1 MGVFMAEIKSICVFC
16 GSSSAVAET
25 HKDAARRFG
34 AILAENGVRLI
45 YGGGR
50 VGLMGLV
57 ADGAA
62 QAGGE
67 VIGVIPD
74 FLERIEVG
82 NREISE
88 LVVTDSMH
96 ARKAKMYELADAFV
110 TLPGGL
116 GSLDETFEV
125 ITWTQLKLSAKPF
138 AVVNIDGYWQP
149 LLALID
155 HVIAAGFARPANRDI
170 LQVVDDVEAVLPALR
185 AIERAPDIDQ
195 RQRI

>member
-1 MGVFMAEIKSICVFC
+1 MRAAWGAPPPAGMGVFMAEIKSICVFC

-34 AILAENGVRLI
+34 AILAENGMRLI

-116 GSLDETFEV
+116 GSLDD
-125 ITWTQLKLSAKPF
+125 L
-138 AVVNIDGYWQP
+138 
-149 LLALID
+149 
-155 HVIAAGFARPANRDI
+155 
-170 LQVVDDVEAVLPALR
+170 
-185 AIERAPDIDQ
+185 
-195 RQRI
+195 

>member
-1 MGVFMAEIKSICVFC
+1 MAEIKSICVFC

-25 HKDAARRFG
+25 HKYAARRFG

-96 ARKAKMYELADAFV
+96 ARKAKMYELTDAFV

-138 AVVNIDGYWQP
+138 VVVNVDDYWQP

-185 AIERAPDIDQ
+185 AIKRAPDIDR
-195 RQRI
+195 RQQI

>member
-1 MGVFMAEIKSICVFC
+1 MAEIKSICVFC

-34 AILAENGVRLI
+34 AILAKNGVRLI

-138 AVVNIDGYWQP
+138 VVVNVDGYWQP

>member
-1 MGVFMAEIKSICVFC
+1 MAEIKSICVFC
-16 GSSSAVAET
+16 GSSSEVAET
-25 HKDAARRFG
+25 HKDAAQRFG

-67 VIGVIPD
+67 VIGVIPN

-116 GSLDETFEV
+116 GSVDETFEV

-138 AVVNIDGYWQP
+138 VVVNIDGYWQP

-185 AIERAPDIDQ
+185 AIERAPDTVQ

>member
-1 MGVFMAEIKSICVFC
+1 MAEIKSICVFC

-138 AVVNIDGYWQP
+138 VVVNIDGYWQP

-170 LQVVDDVEAVLPALR
+170 LQVVDHVEAVLPALR

>member
-1 MGVFMAEIKSICVFC
+1 MRS
-16 GSSSAVAET
+16 
-25 HKDAARRFG
+25 DAARRFG

-138 AVVNIDGYWQP
+138 VVVNVDGYWQP

>member
-1 MGVFMAEIKSICVFC
+1 MTEIKSICVFC
-16 GSSSAVAET
+16 GSSSAVAEI

-138 AVVNIDGYWQP
+138 VVVDIDGYWQP

>member
-1 MGVFMAEIKSICVFC
+1 MAEIKSICVFC
-16 GSSSAVAET
+16 GSSSAVAEN

-125 ITWTQLKLSAKPF
+125 ITWTQLRLSAKPF
-138 AVVNIDGYWQP
+138 VVVNVDGYWQP

>member
-1 MGVFMAEIKSICVFC
+1 MTEIKSICVFC
-16 GSSSAVAET
+16 GSSSAVAGT

-138 AVVNIDGYWQP
+138 VVVNIDGYWQP

-185 AIERAPDIDQ
+185 AIERAPDKDQ

>member
-1 MGVFMAEIKSICVFC
+1 MAEIKSICVFC

-57 ADGAA
+57 ANGAA

-82 NREISE
+82 NCEISE

-138 AVVNIDGYWQP
+138 VVVNVDGYWRP

-185 AIERAPDIDQ
+185 AIERAPDTDQ

>member
-1 MGVFMAEIKSICVFC
+1 MAEIKSICVFC

-138 AVVNIDGYWQP
+138 VVVNIDGYWQP

-155 HVIAAGFARPANRDI
+155 HVVAAGFAKPANRDI
-170 LQVVDDVEAVLPALR
+170 LQVVDHVEAVLPALR

>member
-1 MGVFMAEIKSICVFC
+1 MAEIKSICVFC

-138 AVVNIDGYWQP
+138 VVVNVDGYWRP

>member
-1 MGVFMAEIKSICVFC
+1 MAEIKSICVFC

-96 ARKAKMYELADAFV
+96 ARKARMYELADAFV

-125 ITWTQLKLSAKPF
+125 ITWTQLKLSAKPVV
-138 AVVNIDGYWQP
+138 VVNIDGYWQP

>member
-1 MGVFMAEIKSICVFC
+1 MAEIKSICVFC

-138 AVVNIDGYWQP
+138 IVVNIDGYWQP

-195 RQRI
+195 RQRV

>member
-1 MGVFMAEIKSICVFC
+1 MAEIKSICVFC

-138 AVVNIDGYWQP
+138 VVVNVDGYWHP

-185 AIERAPDIDQ
+185 TIERAPDIDQ
-195 RQRI
+195 R

>member
-1 MGVFMAEIKSICVFC
+1 MAEIKSICVFC

-138 AVVNIDGYWQP
+138 VVVNIDGYWLP

>member
-1 MGVFMAEIKSICVFC
+1 MAEIKSICVFC

-138 AVVNIDGYWQP
+138 VVVNNDGYWKP

-170 LQVVDDVEAVLPALR
+170 LQVVDDVQAVLPALR
-185 AIERAPDIDQ
+185 AIERAPNNDQ
-195 RQRI
+195 RQQI

>member
-1 MGVFMAEIKSICVFC
+1 MAEIKSICVFC

-57 ADGAA
+57 ANGAA

-138 AVVNIDGYWQP
+138 VVVNVDSYWQP

-195 RQRI
+195 RQQI

>member
-1 MGVFMAEIKSICVFC
+1 MAEIKSICVFC

-138 AVVNIDGYWQP
+138 VVVNVDGYWRP

-185 AIERAPDIDQ
+185 AIKRAPDIDQ

>member
-1 MGVFMAEIKSICVFC
+1 MTEIKSICVFC
-16 GSSSAVAET
+16 GSSSAVAEI

-34 AILAENGVRLI
+34 AILADNGVRLI
-45 YGGGR
+45 YGGGC

-57 ADGAA
+57 ANGAA

-82 NREISE
+82 NREIGE

-96 ARKAKMYELADAFV
+96 ARKAKMYEFADAFV

-125 ITWTQLKLSAKPF
+125 ITWTKLKLSAKPF
-138 AVVNIDGYWQP
+138 VVVNIDGYWQP
-149 LLALID
+149 LLTLID
-155 HVIAAGFARPANRDI
+155 HVIATGFARSTNRDI
-170 LQVVDDVEAVLPALR
+170 LHVVADVEAVLPALR
-185 AIERAPDIDQ
+185 AMERAPDIDP

>member
-1 MGVFMAEIKSICVFC
+1 MTEINSICVFC
-16 GSSSAVAET
+16 GSSSAVAEI

-50 VGLMGLV
+50 IGLMGLV

-82 NREISE
+82 NREINE

-138 AVVNIDGYWQP
+138 VVVDIDGYWQP

-185 AIERAPDIDQ
+185 AIEQAPDQDQ
-195 RQRI
+195 R

>member
-1 MGVFMAEIKSICVFC
+1 MAEIKSICVFC

-82 NREISE
+82 TREISE

-138 AVVNIDGYWQP
+138 VVVNVDGYWQP

-170 LQVVDDVEAVLPALR
+170 LQVVDEVESVLPALR

>member
-1 MGVFMAEIKSICVFC
+1 MAEIKSICVFC

-57 ADGAA
+57 ANGAA

-74 FLERIEVG
+74 FLDRIEVG

-138 AVVNIDGYWQP
+138 VVVNVDGYWRP

>member
-1 MGVFMAEIKSICVFC
+1 MAEIKSICVFC

>member
-1 MGVFMAEIKSICVFC
+1 MAEIKSICVFC

-25 HKDAARRFG
+25 HKDAARRLG

-116 GSLDETFEV
+116 GSLDETFEL

-138 AVVNIDGYWQP
+138 VVVNIDGYWQP

>member
-1 MGVFMAEIKSICVFC
+1 MAEIKSICVFC

-34 AILAENGVRLI
+34 AILAGNSVRLI

-74 FLERIEVG
+74 FLDRIEVG

-138 AVVNIDGYWQP
+138 VVVNIDGYWQP

-170 LQVVDDVEAVLPALR
+170 LQVVGDVEAVLPALR

>member
-1 MGVFMAEIKSICVFC
+1 MAEIKSICVFC

-67 VIGVIPD
+67 VIGVIPN

-138 AVVNIDGYWQP
+138 VVVNIDGYWQP

-155 HVIAAGFARPANRDI
+155 HVVAAGFAKPANRDI
-170 LQVVDDVEAVLPALR
+170 LQVVDHVEAVLPALR

>member
-1 MGVFMAEIKSICVFC
+1 MTEIKSICVFC
-16 GSSSAVAET
+16 GSSSAVAEI

-138 AVVNIDGYWQP
+138 VVVNIDGYWQP

-185 AIERAPDIDQ
+185 AIERAPDINQ
-195 RQRI
+195 RQRT

>member
-1 MGVFMAEIKSICVFC
+1 MTEIKSICVFC
-16 GSSSAVAET
+16 GSSSAVAEI

-50 VGLMGLV
+50 IGLMGLV

-82 NREISE
+82 NREINE

-138 AVVNIDGYWQP
+138 VVVNIDGYWQP

>member
-1 MGVFMAEIKSICVFC
+1 MAEIKSICVFC

-74 FLERIEVG
+74 FLERLEVG